1 MIVRMRNPDREIE
14 IDGTATVQAVLGRL
28 EVHPDSVIVIR
39 GDTLLTRDERLEPDD
54 EIELR
59 PVVSG
64 GAS

>member
-1 MIVRMRNPDREIE
+1 MKVKMRNPDRIE
-14 IDGTATVQAVLGRL
+14 ELDDVRTVGALLARLG
-28 EVHPDSVIVIR
+28 VHPDSVIVIR
-39 GDTLLTRDERLEPDD
+39 GDSLLTKDQRVSDDD